1 MPVRFRYVEFTSM
14 CKGENMYQ
22 EKVVLC
28 GASAYNQ
35 KFYLNEDFGSL
46 PETIKDELKVMCVLY
61 VQDVGGVLTLEF
73 DEEGNLN
80 FHTEAEEN
88 DFSYDEIGGVLKIR
102 QIQRNQTEL
111 LESLELFYKVFFLQ
125 EKME

>member
-1 MPVRFRYVEFTSM
+1 
-14 CKGENMYQ
+14 MYQ

-28 GASAYNQ
+28 GASAYQQ
-35 KFYLNEDFGSL
+35 KFYLNEDFSSL
-46 PETIKDELKVMCVLY
+46 PDSVRDELKIMCVLY

-88 DFSYDEIGGVLKIR
+88 DFSYDEIGSVLKIR
-102 QIQRNQTEL
+102 EIQRTKREL
-111 LESLELFYKVFFLQ
+111 LESLELFYRIFFLQ
-125 EKME
+125 EKTE

>member
-1 MPVRFRYVEFTSM
+1 
-14 CKGENMYQ
+14 MYQ

-28 GASAYNQ
+28 GASAYQQ
-35 KFYLNEDFGSL
+35 KFYLNEDFSSL
-46 PETIKDELKVMCVLY
+46 PDGVRDELKIMCVLY

-88 DFSYDEIGGVLKIR
+88 DFSYDEIGSVLKIR
-102 QIQRNQTEL
+102 EIQRTKREL
-111 LESLELFYKVFFLQ
+111 LESLELFYRIFFLQ
-125 EKME
+125 EKTE

>member
-1 MPVRFRYVEFTSM
+1 MDEIKKLT
-14 CKGENMYQ
+14 GEVMYQ

-35 KFYLNEDFGSL
+35 KFYLNEDFGAL
-46 PETIKDELKVMCVLY
+46 PDAVKDDLKVLCVLY

-73 DEEGNLN
+73 DEEGNLC
-80 FHTEAEEN
+80 FHTEAEES
-88 DFSYDEIGGVLKIR
+88 DFSYDEIGSVLKIR
-102 QIQRNQTEL
+102 ELQRTKADF

-125 EKME
+125 EKV

>member
-1 MPVRFRYVEFTSM
+1 
-14 CKGENMYQ
+14 MYQ

-28 GASAYNQ
+28 GASAYHQ
-35 KFYLNEDFGSL
+35 KFYLNEDFSSL
-46 PETIKDELKVMCVLY
+46 PEGVRDELKIMCVLY

-88 DFSYDEIGGVLKIR
+88 DFSYDEIGSVLKIR
-102 QIQRNQTEL
+102 EIQRTKREL
-111 LESLELFYKVFFLQ
+111 LESLELFYRIFFLQ
-125 EKME
+125 EKTE

>member
-1 MPVRFRYVEFTSM
+1 
-14 CKGENMYQ
+14 MYQ

-35 KFYLNEDFGSL
+35 KFYLNEDFTAL
-46 PETIKDELKVMCVLY
+46 PEAIKDELKVMCALY

-80 FHTEAEEN
+80 LRTEAEEN
-88 DFSYDEIGGVLKIR
+88 DFEYDEIGSVLKVR
-102 QIQRNQTEL
+102 QIQREKTEL
-111 LESLELFYKVFFLQ
+111 LESLELFYRVFFLQ
-125 EKME
+125 EKM